1 MMGTMKEEISLY
13 NSNQVINPSR
23 KIITIKMV
31 QAIPIIIAI
40 DLMIKIISMITEGFH
55 YKDTTID

>member
-1 MMGTMKEEISLY
+1 MGTMKEEISLY

-23 KIITIKMV
+23 KIITIKMI

-40 DLMIKIISMITEGFH
+40 DLMIKIINMITEGFH

>member
-1 MMGTMKEEISLY
+1 MGTMKEEISLY

-31 QAIPIIIAI
+31 QAIPII
-40 DLMIKIISMITEGFH
+40 
-55 YKDTTID
+55 

>member
-1 MMGTMKEEISLY
+1 MGTMKEEISLY

-40 DLMIKIISMITEGFH
+40 DLMIKIINMITEGFH